1 MKTWIYSIILCL
13 AFVGCASKE
22 KRTKFSDKSMR
33 IMIDSASISAKE
45 YAKLQTALVKN
56 GAFIVLDRAKGLKAI
71 KEEQD
76 MLHRKS
82 IDRFEDREKF
92 AIYGKLYGAGAVV
105 VANVQ
110 CKDISY
116 WTGMGHECQQSINLM
131 DTSTGE
137 VITAV
142 DNIVKTDWGTT
153 AQWDDTVTKLVE
165 AYPKDFK
172 SQPITARLMEYKA
185 ESQEEAQRQREQAV
199 QNGIT
204 ESEN

>member
-1 MKTWIYSIILCL
+1 MKNAILILSLFIL
-13 AFVGCASKE
+13 ATGCSSKE

-45 YAKLQTALVKN
+45 YAKLQTALVAN
-56 GAFIVLDRAKGLKAI
+56 GSFIILDRSKGLKAI

-92 AIYGKLYGAGAVV
+92 ALYGKLYGAGAVV

-110 CKDISY
+110 CRDISY

-142 DNIVKTDWGTT
+142 ENTVKTDWGTV
-153 AQWDDTVTKLVE
+153 ASWDEAVTKLVD

-172 SQPITARLMEYKA
+172 SEPITARLMEYKA
-185 ESQEEAQRQREQAV
+185 ESQEEALRQREQAV

-204 ESEN
+204 QSEE